1 MDLFKTLQT
10 LTETPGPSGQEAG
23 IAMVITEMWRPLADE
38 VREDRMG
45 NIVAVKRGKG
55 EGPRPRLLL
64 AAHMDEIALMV
75 RQIVA
80 YPSEEEGAEDEQAH
94 GFLRVSRVGG
104 VDLRH
109 LYGQQI
115 VVHGQRNLPGVIA
128 ALPTHMLPPDRGDRP
143 YDLDELVADVG
154 LPLASCVSWCRLAIL
169 SPFASRCA
177 ACSTTVS
184 AARRWTTAPQSP
196 L

>member
-1 MDLFKTLQT
+1 
-10 LTETPGPSGQEAG
+10 
-23 IAMVITEMWRPLADE
+23 
-38 VREDRMG
+38 
-45 NIVAVKRGKG
+45 
-55 EGPRPRLLL
+55 
-64 AAHMDEIALMV
+64 MDEIALMV

-80 YPSEEEGAEDEQAH
+80 YPSEKEGAEDEQAH

-154 LPLASCVSWCRLAIL
+154 LPLGECVSWCRLAIL
-169 SPFASRCA
+169 FSPA
-177 ACSTTVS
+177 AAPPAQQPCQ
-184 AARRWTTAPQSP
+184 RQCWITAPQSP